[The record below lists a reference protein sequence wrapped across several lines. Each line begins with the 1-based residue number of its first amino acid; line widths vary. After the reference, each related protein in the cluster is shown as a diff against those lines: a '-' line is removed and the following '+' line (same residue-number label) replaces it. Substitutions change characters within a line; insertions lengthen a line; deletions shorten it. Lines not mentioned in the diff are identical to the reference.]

1 MLIDIDH
8 VKRVNDCYGH
18 EAGDQVLKA
27 LSKVFIGVLGEKQV
41 FRIGG
46 EEFLLVLEG
55 DSEACKSLAEVIR
68 IKVQHMNF
76 HYNEEALN
84 ITLSGGYKAISP
96 GAELTDILKVVDKAL
111 YKAKSQGRNTV
122 VYV

>member
-1 MLIDIDH
+1 
-8 VKRVNDCYGH
+8 
-18 EAGDQVLKA
+18 
-27 LSKVFIGVLGEKQV
+27 
-41 FRIGG
+41 
-46 EEFLLVLEG
+46 
-55 DSEACKSLAEVIR
+55 
-68 IKVQHMNF
+68 MNF
-76 HYNEEALN
+76 HYNGEALN